1 MNTDLLNFSFVIPQ
15 KLAGMAW
22 PEKIQPVTDTV
33 TYLKNQGV
41 VTLVNATP
49 DNYNDSI
56 FAKEFNL
63 LHVPTSN
70 MAAPTD
76 AQMDSIIEAYS
87 NLKDNEAMAVHCLYG
102 VGRTGLVL
110 ACLLGKVNNMDAEE
124 AVYTIRQIR
133 TGSIESEQQK
143 QFVYQYLSR

>member
-1 MNTDLLNFSFVIPQ
+1 MNINLLNFSFVIPQ

-22 PEKIQPVTDTV
+22 PEKMQPVTDTV
-33 TYLKNQGV
+33 AYLKSQSV
-41 VTLVNATP
+41 VTLVNATT
-49 DNYNDSI
+49 DNYKNPL
-56 FAKEFNL
+56 FAEEFNL

-76 AQMDSIIEAYS
+76 AQMDSIIEAYA
-87 NLKDNEAMAVHCLYG
+87 NLKENEVMAVHCLYG

-124 AVYTIRQIR
+124 AVYTIRQLR

-143 QFVYQYLSR
+143 QFVSQYLAN